1 MAVLLAPIAINLDGS
16 AFLAALEKLRLLA
29 LPKDV
34 GEFLVGVFDTPDLS
48 AHLGSVE
55 QDDLPAFG
63 ASELRVHLKPS
74 DRFLMLLS
82 AVRAGEHPR
91 VFFLGRNVVVDD
103 PDNAI
108 EIADQAADLRRFS

>member
-1 MAVLLAPIAINLDGS
+1 MAILLAPIAINLDAS
-16 AFLAALEKLRLLA
+16 AYLAALEDLRLLSPS

-82 AVRAGEHPR
+82 AVRAGDCD
-91 VFFLGRNVVVDD
+91 LGDIENILGHD
-103 PDNAI
+103 PGSNNI
-108 EIADQAADLRRFS
+108 TFPSPSIKRPI